1 MAFSLRN
8 RCVFLLTNPYTPRSA
23 LTHGPSKFVT
33 KAGNA
38 NALVF
43 KSSMDSDIGRGN
55 GYAGNGSTCGGLASR
70 RQAARHREAV
80 CTGCRDAVCLLWTWL
95 VGLLGTRL
103 VCSCGPGLWF
113 RPEHRR
119 SQNRHTFTKCVSLR

>member
-8 RCVFLLTNPYTPRSA
+8 RCVFLLTTPYTPQTA
-23 LTHGPSKFVT
+23 LIHGSSKNIA
-33 KAGNA
+33 KAGSA

-55 GYAGNGSTCGGLASR
+55 GSAGNGSTCGGLVPR

-80 CTGCRDAVCLLWTWL
+80 CTGCRQAVCLLRTWL
-95 VGLLGTRL
+95 VWLLGTRL
-103 VCSCGPGLWF
+103 VCSCRPGLCF

-119 SQNRHTFTKCVSLR
+119 SQN